1 MKYIN
6 LFDCKI
12 INAKYGIKNNY
23 LDVLDLILENSNK
36 IITVN
41 NTFFKK
47 DPIYGKKKHLLL
59 TFDNKEESIFP
70 EDTKITFYN
79 QPKSQIKNIKTTKD
93 FKKIYSTENNYIL
106 SSNIKDEDNI
116 LEWIIYHLLIG
127 FDKILIIDN
136 NSKVS
141 IKNIIK
147 NYNFQNKIDII
158 EINKKGKVKMNILN
172 QILLP
177 YMSKHCKKY
186 FIHIDGNEYI
196 NLNSKYDNIDELLKN
211 YKYPNNLILHSLNFG
226 SNFLKTNNDKY
237 KRLLPKYSKCDNKLD
252 SKFKCF
258 YKMNSLSEDNKYIN
272 GEIINTK
279 NELININN
287 LSFKNDSNIF
297 YSCFPKYDRIENV
310 ECFINNYSVQSEE
323 DYIKRKI
330 NRGNDY
336 NGLANIFNKNIF
348 NFYNIKEYSNLHNIY
363 SKKIEN
369 IIKDNKIKIGFIILR
384 YVNNKETSKYWINC
398 YKSIRKFYNNPILI
412 LDDNSDLQY
421 ITNIELD
428 NCTIINCEFSRR
440 GELLPYYYFLE
451 NQFCD
456 RAVVLH
462 DTMNIERKID
472 FENIYNYKNYTR
484 LFSFCNN
491 SYKMDIDNFQF
502 FTTYLNNGQNI
513 YKFHKKNIN
522 NLIGCFGVCFVID
535 YNFLFEINKKYNIKN
550 LVNCIFNRDNRKTLE
565 RLMSCIF
572 EFETNLTKKQTIKS
586 LLGDIQSNIYLQNK
600 NDDVFIKKIFCGR

>member
-6 LFDCKI
+6 LFNCKI

-47 DPIYGKKKHLLL
+47 DPIYGTKKYLLL
-59 TFDNKEESIFP
+59 TFDNNKELILSENN
-70 EDTKITFYN
+70 KIKFYN
-79 QPKSQIKNIKTTKD
+79 QPINKKKNIKNIKKL
-93 FKKIYSTENNYIL
+93 FSLENNYIL
-106 SSNIKDEDNI
+106 STNIKDENNI

-141 IKNIIK
+141 IKKIIK
-147 NYNFQNKIDII
+147 NYNFQNQIDII
-158 EINKKGKVKMNILN
+158 EINKKGKVKMNVLN
-172 QILLP
+172 NIVLP
-177 YMSKHCKKY
+177 YMNKHCKKY

-196 NLNSKYDNIDELLKN
+196 NLNSKYNNIDELLKN
-211 YKYPNNLILHSLNFG
+211 YNYPNNLILHCLNYG
-226 SNFLKTNNDKY
+226 SNFLKNNNDKY
-237 KRLLPKYSKCDNKLD
+237 KRLLPNYLKCDNKLD

-258 YKMNSLSEDNKYIN
+258 YKINSLSENNKFIN

-287 LSFKNDSNIF
+287 INFKNDSNIF
-297 YSCFPKYDRIENV
+297 FLSFPNYDKIENL
-310 ECFINNYSVQSEE
+310 ECFINNYSIQSEE

-348 NFYNIKEYSNLHNIY
+348 TYYNINEYNNLHNTY
-363 SKKIEN
+363 SKNIEE
-369 IIKDNKIKIGFIILR
+369 IIQNNKIKIGFIILR
-384 YVNNKETSKYWINC
+384 YVNSSQTNKFWINC

-412 LDDNSDLQY
+412 LDDNSNNQY
-421 ITNIELD
+421 LTNIELE
-428 NCTIINCEFSRR
+428 NCTIINCSFSRR
-440 GELLPYYYFLE
+440 GELLPYYYFLD
-451 NQFCD
+451 NRFCD
-456 RAVVLH
+456 RVVILH
-462 DTMNIERKID
+462 DTMEIEKKID
-472 FENIYNYKNYTR
+472 FENINNYKNYTR

-491 SYKMDIDNFQF
+491 SYKIDIDNFQF
-502 FTTYLNNGQNI
+502 FTTYLNNGNNI

-522 NLIGCFGVCFVID
+522 NLIGCFGVCYVID
-535 YNFLFEINKKYNIKN
+535 YNFLLEIQKKYNIKN
-550 LVNCIFNRDNRKTLE
+550 LVNCIINRDNRKTLE
-565 RLMSCIF
+565 RLLSCIF
-572 EFETNLTKKQTIKS
+572 EYETNLTNNNTIKS

-600 NDDVFIKKIFCGR
+600 NEEVFIKKIFCGR